1 MNLCA
6 STRWAEVGRRV
17 DRPDMPGQHPHL
29 MGSSAALLQIDGS
42 RGQRLHL
49 VESSGNAFNTLFQ
62 TSVTTPFRRMNRRVE
77 NREFSASGAS

>member
-1 MNLCA
+1 
-6 STRWAEVGRRV
+6 
-17 DRPDMPGQHPHL
+17 MPGQHPHL